1 MKWFGGSCSPNARKS
16 AKRFHPS
23 RRLDWEGGIHTQLQA
38 PNWSLVFFVFPI
50 EGAALALAV
59 RPTRAAAPSHRKERD
74 VHSPSNG
81 LPGDPAEALIRAIE
95 RPDPSL
101 LVYYIFKSLMTLVLA
116 PLVFP
121 PLFFKY
127 HTLRYRFDSEGIS
140 MKWGLLFRKEINL
153 TYARIQDIHLSRGI
167 IERWLGLA
175 TVDIQTASG
184 TAGAEMSIQGIKE
197 FDLLRDFLY
206 ARMRGRQLSRQGP
219 SAPPFPEGATTD
231 ASRSE
236 ALELL
241 RAIHADLSALR
252 SALAAHAGS
261 GQQAQPEESTDV

>member
-1 MKWFGGSCSPNARKS
+1 
-16 AKRFHPS
+16 
-23 RRLDWEGGIHTQLQA
+23 
-38 PNWSLVFFVFPI
+38 
-50 EGAALALAV
+50 
-59 RPTRAAAPSHRKERD
+59 
-74 VHSPSNG
+74 VHSHPNG
-81 LPGDPAEALIRAIE
+81 FPDDPAEAVIRAIE

-101 LVYYIFKSLMTLVLA
+101 LVYYALRSLMTLVLA

-153 TYARIQDIHLSRGI
+153 TYTRIQDIHLSRGL

-206 ARMRGRQLSRQGP
+206 ARMRGRQLNPRTP
-219 SAPPFPEGATTD
+219 SAAPTPGGAPTD
-231 ASRSE
+231 ASRAE
-236 ALELL
+236 ALDLL
-241 RAIHADLSALR
+241 RAIHADLASLR
-252 SALAAHAGS
+252 SALTAHAENPPP
-261 GQQAQPEESTDV
+261 AQPEESTDV